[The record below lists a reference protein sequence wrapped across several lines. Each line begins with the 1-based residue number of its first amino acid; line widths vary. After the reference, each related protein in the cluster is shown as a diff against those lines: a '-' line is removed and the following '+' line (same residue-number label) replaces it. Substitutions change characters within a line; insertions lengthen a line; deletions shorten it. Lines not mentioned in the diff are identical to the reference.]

1 MLSCPGLKPPPDV
14 IGTTID
20 RISTN
25 MAHFGR
31 IEIAVEVFLNM
42 SQVHSSSEVV
52 IDRWQRGAAV
62 I

>member
-14 IGTTID
+14 IGTAID

-25 MAHFGR
+25 VAHFGR
-31 IEIAVEVFLNM
+31 IEIAVEVFLDM
-42 SQVHSSSEVV
+42 SQADSSSEVV
-52 IDRWQRGAAV
+52 IDRWERDTAV